1 MPVHKIIKI
10 ISWTAVILWMAFIFN
25 LSSQVAEQSNELST
39 GITEIIVEAVE
50 RVAPQAELDIN
61 TLNHIVRKNA
71 HFLSYLVLGIVVL
84 YALRRSGV
92 QGYKSIA
99 IAAVVCIL
107 YAVSDEIHQ
116 LFVPGR
122 EGQIKDVLIDSSG
135 SAAGIVLYLLVS
147 RIFKREAV

>member
-1 MPVHKIIKI
+1 
-10 ISWTAVILWMAFIFN
+10 MAFIFN

-50 RVAPQAELDIN
+50 RVVPQAELDIN

-71 HFLSYLVLGIVVL
+71 HFLSYLVLGILVL
-84 YALRRSGV
+84 NALRRGGV

-99 IAAVVCIL
+99 ITAVVCIL

-147 RIFKREAV
+147 RILRRKPA